1 MATLEKS
8 KDKAFIDQIK
18 NFDIILLSETHI
30 GYDTN
35 INIEGFLYYSF
46 CREKSN
52 NNRFFGG
59 ILIKKNIRKGIA
71 LLQNYSSEFHW
82 MKLRKDYFNLKNNI
96 FLCLAY
102 IAPNSSKFNNNTD
115 YSTLELIERDI
126 VEKYG
131 NQGDIIIAGDLNA
144 RIGNERD
151 FILDD
156 GTPHIPI
163 DIGSYRVDATAADRF
178 GCDIVVDT
186 RGKDILELC
195 ISNQLRVL
203 NGRTFGDST
212 GKYTCFNYAGC
223 SVVDFFIL
231 SEQLLE
237 DILYMSVSDFI
248 PLLSDCHCKISMK
261 LLSSFQREYKN
272 NYLKKFPDKYI
283 CNQDSLE
290 RFQAYFTH
298 PSVKQELS
306 SFLESN
312 IESNETSINKASTAL
327 CEIIDKVANITLKK
341 KVKKKKCQNK
351 NWYDF
356 DLRKQRKLLNEK
368 ALLMSKYPK
377 NPFIRGAFH

>member
-1 MATLEKS
+1 MVNFIDTCLNICAWNVGGMVMATLEKS

-71 LLQNYSSEFHW
+71 LLQNYSSELHW

-178 GCDIVVDT
+178 SYDIVVDT

-231 SEQLLE
+231 SERLLE
-237 DILYMSVSDFI
+237 DILCMSVSDFI
-248 PLLSDCHCKISMK
+248 PLLVG
-261 LLSSFQREYKN
+261 LS
-272 NYLKKFPDKYI
+272 L
-283 CNQDSLE
+283 
-290 RFQAYFTH
+290 
-298 PSVKQELS
+298 
-306 SFLESN
+306 
-312 IESNETSINKASTAL
+312 
-327 CEIIDKVANITLKK
+327 
-341 KVKKKKCQNK
+341 
-351 NWYDF
+351 
-356 DLRKQRKLLNEK
+356 
-368 ALLMSKYPK
+368 
-377 NPFIRGAFH
+377 